1 MSQVLCLAF
10 VKVIYKVF
18 QLGCAIALPF
28 LWALFVVV
36 WLVTTIADFLTGSN
50 QK

>member
-1 MSQVLCLAF
+1 MSQPFCLICMKA
-10 VKVIYKVF
+10 VYRVF
-18 QLGCAIALPF
+18 QIGCAIALPF